1 MCRSSDSSS
10 SATCACAAATAAADC
25 STTSRARAVDELG
38 EPVARGV
45 PVRDRAVLE
54 RALAVEQIRRHHLVR
69 NQLLDAIEFPG
80 LGVGPRGGAGGN
92 RARLAHLLLACAGEV
107 LGVAALRS
115 GRVRARLFEAR
126 GRRRRIEPEEE
137 RARLDRL
144 ALAHGH
150 FEDGLLVLG
159 NELDAVALERAE
171 ERIAA
176 VAARGERER
185 AGRDGHPN
193 WSNHAKSP
201 ARVPRFP
208 RRRRVRR

>member
-1 MCRSSDSSS
+1 MSARWRSSRFAGTIL
-10 SATCACAAATAAADC
+10 SATSFSTRSNSLDSASARAAAPAATARASLTCSLRAPARSSAWRRSAA
-25 STTSRARAVDELG
+25 
-38 EPVARGV
+38 VA
-45 PVRDRAVLE
+45 
-54 RALAVEQIRRHHLVR
+54 
-69 NQLLDAIEFPG
+69 F
-80 LGVGPRGGAGGN
+80 
-92 RARLAHLLLACAGEV
+92 
-107 LGVAALRS
+107 
-115 GRVRARLFEAR
+115 ARLFEAR
-126 GRRRRIEPEEE
+126 GRRRRIEPEKQ

-176 VAARGERER
+176 VRARAERER
-185 AGRDGHPN
+185 VRRDGHPN